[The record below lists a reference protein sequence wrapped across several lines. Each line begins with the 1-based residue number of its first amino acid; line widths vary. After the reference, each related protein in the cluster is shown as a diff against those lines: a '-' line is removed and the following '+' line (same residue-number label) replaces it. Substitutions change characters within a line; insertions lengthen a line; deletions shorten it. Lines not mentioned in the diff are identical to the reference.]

1 MTPEE
6 RDFKEYGFSP
16 DIMGNNGFAIG
27 DQVLVIDERE
37 NADDTGIYEGEEGSV
52 VGFAIIPPAKDPA
65 MAMAFGN
72 DPNGR
77 TAMYVLMDGTDEPI
91 EIPYEQLEVQ

>member
-6 RDFKEYGFSP
+6 RDFSEYGFSS
-16 DIMGNNGFAIG
+16 DVMTYNGFAIG
-27 DQVLVIDERE
+27 DQIRIVEDDE
-37 NADDTGIYEGEEGSV
+37 AAFIYEGEEGTV
-52 VGFAIIPPAKDPA
+52 VGFSIIPPAGDPA

-72 DPNGR
+72 DPRGR

-91 EIPYEQLEVQ
+91 EVKYDQAEVQ